1 MSNTP
6 GKTVHI
12 IVNGTI
18 VKTGSASLIEVI
30 NEQGYEPFLSDK

>member
-12 IVNGTI
+12 IVNGTS
-18 VKTGSASLIEVI
+18 VEVP
-30 NEQGYEPFLSDK
+30 EGVSVEEKL